1 MTNVILQ
8 ILNSSGKCKYQ
19 MGVYKCDKILHSRL
33 HNDFRKYN
41 NNFFFIVPG
50 LTTIRETLKNRNIT
64 TDAPAPRTR
73 HALHEDSCD
82 TEEGS
87 GEEVPVAV
95 RTLIQFLKFHKRT
108 AESEDRK
115 WMSGVLVNLRKLRGA
130 LLEKLIP
137 GPEQTRITDFFMNK
151 V

>member
-1 MTNVILQ
+1 MTVKSLNDKSVILQ
-8 ILNSSGKCKYQ
+8 ILNSLGKCKYQ

-64 TDAPAPRTR
+64 TDARAPRTR
-73 HALHEDSCD
+73 HTLHEDSSD

-87 GEEVPVAV
+87 GEEVPVSIWEALTAV

-115 WMSGVLVNLRKLRGA
+115 WMSGVLVNLRKLRG
-130 LLEKLIP
+130 P
-137 GPEQTRITDFFMNK
+137 SWRS
-151 V
+151 

>member
-1 MTNVILQ
+1 M
-8 ILNSSGKCKYQ
+8 
-19 MGVYKCDKILHSRL
+19 
-33 HNDFRKYN
+33 
-41 NNFFFIVPG
+41 
-50 LTTIRETLKNRNIT
+50 TTIRETLKNRDIT
-64 TDAPAPRTR
+64 TDARAPRTR
-73 HALHEDSCD
+73 HALHEDSSD

-87 GEEVPVAV
+87 GEEVPVVIWEALTAV

-130 LLEKLIP
+130 LLEKLTP

>member
-1 MTNVILQ
+1 MDVN
-8 ILNSSGKCKYQ
+8 KF
-19 MGVYKCDKILHSRL
+19 DKILHFRL
-33 HNDFRKYN
+33 HSDFRKYN
-41 NNFFFIVPG
+41 NNFFFILAG

-64 TDAPAPRTR
+64 TDARALRTR
-73 HALHEDSCD
+73 HALHEDSSD
-82 TEEGS
+82 TEEDS
-87 GEEVPVAV
+87 GEEVPVAIWEALTAV

-115 WMSGVLVNLRKLRGA
+115 WMSGVLVNLRIKLRGA

>member
-1 MTNVILQ
+1 M
-8 ILNSSGKCKYQ
+8 NSPGKCKYQ
-19 MGVYKCDKILHSRL
+19 IGVYKCDKILHFRL

-64 TDAPAPRTR
+64 TDARAPRTR
-73 HALHEDSCD
+73 HALHEDSSD

-87 GEEVPVAV
+87 GEEVPVAIWEALTAV

-115 WMSGVLVNLRKLRGA
+115 WMSGVLVNLRKLRGGPLGEA
-130 LLEKLIP
+130 DPWPGTDQNNRLLYE
-137 GPEQTRITDFFMNK
+137 
-151 V
+151 

>member
-1 MTNVILQ
+1 METPANVTNKI
-8 ILNSSGKCKYQ
+8 CH
-19 MGVYKCDKILHSRL
+19 YKIFHPRASVTEIR
-33 HNDFRKYN
+33 DFINKETSLEL
-41 NNFFFIVPG
+41 G

-64 TDAPAPRTR
+64 TDARAPRTR

-87 GEEVPVAV
+87 GEEVPVSIWEALTAV

-115 WMSGVLVNLRKLRGA
+115 KMSGVLVNLRRLRGT
-130 LLEKLIP
+130 LLEKLTP